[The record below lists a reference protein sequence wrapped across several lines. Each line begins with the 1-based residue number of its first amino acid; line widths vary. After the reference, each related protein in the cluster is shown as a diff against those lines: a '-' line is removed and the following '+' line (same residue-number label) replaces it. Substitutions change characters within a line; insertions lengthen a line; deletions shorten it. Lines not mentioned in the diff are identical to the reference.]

1 MHSLLLELREEIN
14 AKAANTRAVFES
26 TNASRIQGVLV
37 VISHAGLYNGPL
49 EEPEIIFADMLR
61 ARMVLGSEVT
71 VAGDKSS
78 N

>member
-14 AKAANTRAVFES
+14 AEAANTRAVFES